1 MELLASLKDSS
12 ARRSKS
18 ASKLAACVLD
28 DPEAV
33 LGMSTAALAARV
45 GVSEPTVNRFCTGL
59 SAGWALVDGFPFV
72 GYRFRIG
79 PATGVTALAAL
90 GLGQDVVDLLDNGVA
105 LGAKAHRCVTQQG
118 TESQAEGDQR
128 QQGGQER
135 VLGNQLC
142 HTVSTPARR
151 SP

>member
-59 SAGWALVDGFPFV
+59 GLKGFPDFKLQ
-72 GYRFRIG
+72 
-79 PATGVTALAAL
+79 LAAEL
-90 GLGQDVVDLLDNGVA
+90 
-105 LGAKAHRCVTQQG
+105 
-118 TESQAEGDQR
+118 
-128 QQGGQER
+128 
-135 VLGNQLC
+135 
-142 HTVSTPARR
+142 ARDC
-151 SP
+151 